1 MDGLL
6 IDSED
11 IYSLVIN
18 TILHEYGR
26 PSMPWSI
33 KAQLQGRPAPQLHSS
48 SWQHITDTKG
58 KNFSTKIQAG
68 KIFHDWAQLP
78 ITMEDFRE
86 KQAALQK
93 IHFPT
98 TKPLPG
104 VVSLLST
111 LAKTAQTPCPIHM
124 ALATSSTSE
133 NYALKAAHLADLFSV
148 FPESRLIRGDNP
160 RIGAGRG
167 KPLPDI
173 YLLALEAIN
182 EEIRAANNGEPE
194 LKPEECLVFEDS
206 VPGVEAG
213 RRAGMQVVWVP
224 YSGLLEEYCGKEELV
239 LAGLTGEHKD
249 VDVEHAVLE
258 GLEGLGTWRGRGSG
272 KTGEVGDGWAHL
284 LQSLENFPYEK
295 FGIKIQREH

>member
-1 MDGLL
+1 
-6 IDSED
+6 
-11 IYSLVIN
+11 
-18 TILHEYGR
+18 
-26 PSMPWSI
+26 
-33 KAQLQGRPAPQLHSS
+33 
-48 SWQHITDTKG
+48 
-58 KNFSTKIQAG
+58 
-68 KIFHDWAQLP
+68 
-78 ITMEDFRE
+78 MEDFRE

-173 YLLALEAIN
+173 YLLALEAVN

-194 LKPEECLVFEDS
+194 IKPEECLVFEDS
-206 VPGVEAG
+206 VSGVEAG

-224 YSGLLEEYCGKEELV
+224 YSGLLEEYRGKEELV

-258 GLEGLGTWRGRGSG
+258 GLEGLDTWRGRGSG
-272 KTGEVGDGWAHL
+272 KTGEIRDTHCVIEGKVVVVLALLMASSSNQERSGDSYGHITG
-284 LQSLENFPYEK
+284 K
-295 FGIKIQREH
+295 FSDSDHVPIGGSMDDVRIRTWQLKKDQFHSSCHCAVYTGAVNNTPNQQLKRQFDEWNDWL